1 MSIEHYVMTYT
12 GQNIIIED
20 LYSHPN
26 YESIP
31 IIQRPWRRYSSLFY
45 GVVVYLIKIMKK

>member
-1 MSIEHYVMTYT
+1 MFIEHYVMTYT

-26 YESIP
+26 YGDFTILILESYIE
-31 IIQRPWRRYSSLFY
+31 YCN
-45 GVVVYLIKIMKK
+45 